1 MAGRIPQSFI
11 DELIARAD
19 IVDLIGARVPLKKAG
34 HEYKACC
41 PFHDE
46 KTPSFWVSPDKQFYH
61 CFGCGAHGTAL
72 GFLMEYDRLPFP
84 EAVEE
89 LAGRLGLPVPHE
101 AGHPGAG
108 AGATADADAQRTR
121 ALHELLA
128 RVADYFHANLARSER
143 ARAYA
148 QQRGLTAP
156 IIERFRIGYAS
167 DSWNDVLR
175 RFGTDARAL
184 RDLAAV
190 GLIIERDA
198 PAERSSSATSAA
210 GADQDAG
217 AGSAAAAG
225 AGAGPGTAGGGEPV
239 AADTAARYYDR
250 FRDRLM
256 FPIRD
261 SRGRVIGFGGRVL
274 GAGEPKYLNSPE
286 TALFHKGQELY
297 GLYESRLARHTFE
310 RLLVVE
316 GYMDTVRLHQH
327 GLPYAVATLGTATT
341 PEHVRR
347 AFRLVSEL
355 VFAFDG
361 DRAGRAA
368 AWRALQVVLPEAR
381 AGREIRFLFL
391 PEGEDPDSLVGREGG
406 EHFEARVAAAMP
418 LSEYLVAHLAAETD
432 LAHAD
437 GKARFIALARPL
449 LERVPPGVYR
459 ELLLERVAAQLAL
472 PAERLQQWLAAA
484 GPGVPGV
491 PAAPG
496 APRGAAGSPNASAA
510 PGASALA
517 AEGRARRSARPSGR
531 GGLVTQAITLLL
543 HFPASAAAVG
553 EEQCARLARVEQ
565 PGAAVLAE
573 LLGQQAA
580 EPAATLAQMLER
592 WRDRHEYRRLCE
604 LATAAT
610 LVPDAAA
617 AARELSEAVGRLLER
632 EHGRRLQILI
642 EKARLTALDAAEKL
656 ELQSLTLDQGASLGA
671 SRPLSA
677 PPKLS

>member
-11 DELIARAD
+11 DELVARAD
-19 IVDLIGARVPLKKAG
+19 IVELIGARVPLKKAG

-46 KTPSFWVSPDKQFYH
+46 KTPSFCVSPDKQFYH

-72 GFLMEYDRLPFP
+72 GFLMEYDRLSFP

-101 AGHPGAG
+101 AGRAAAGAG
-108 AGATADADAQRTR
+108 AGAGAAAGATAGADAERSR
-121 ALHELLA
+121 ALYELLA

-143 ARAYA
+143 VRAYA
-148 QQRGLTAP
+148 EQRGLTAA
-156 IIERFRIGYAS
+156 IMERFHIGYAM
-167 DSWNDVLR
+167 DSWNDLLR
-175 RFGTDARAL
+175 RYGSDARAL
-184 RDLAAV
+184 RELAAA

-198 PAERSSSATSAA
+198 AA
-210 GADQDAG
+210 GHGPG
-217 AGSAAAAG
+217 AEGAAAG
-225 AGAGPGTAGGGEPV
+225 HI
-239 AADTAARYYDR
+239 AADSAARYYDR

-274 GAGEPKYLNSPE
+274 GSGEPKYLNSPE
-286 TALFHKGQELY
+286 TAVFHKGQELY
-297 GLYESRLARHTFE
+297 GLYESRLARHSL
-310 RLLVVE
+310 RKLLVVE

-341 PEHVRR
+341 AEHVRR

-368 AWRALQVVLPEAR
+368 AWRALQVVLPEVR

-406 EHFEARVAAAMP
+406 ESFETRVAAAMP

-449 LERVPPGVYR
+449 LERIAPGVYR

-472 PAERLQQWLAAA
+472 PAERLRQWLAAA
-484 GPGVPGV
+484 GPGAPPGGSDSPRE
-491 PAAPG
+491 PAG
-496 APRGAAGSPNASAA
+496 Q
-510 PGASALA
+510 
-517 AEGRARRSARPSGR
+517 RARRASGR

-543 HFPASAAAVG
+543 HFPGAAAAVDP
-553 EEQCARLARVEQ
+553 ERCARLAHLQQ
-565 PGAAVLAE
+565 PGVAVLAE
-573 LLGQQAA
+573 LLAQQR
-580 EPAATLAQMLER
+580 ERPAASLAQILVR
-592 WRDRHEYRRLCE
+592 WRERHEYRRLCE
-604 LATAAT
+604 LTTAAP

-617 AARELSEAVGRLLER
+617 ATRELSEAVGRLLER
-632 EHGRRLQILI
+632 EHERRLETLI
-642 EKARLTALDAAEKL
+642 EKARLTVLDAAEKL
-656 ELQSLTLDQGASLGA
+656 ELQSLTRDQGAGAASL
-671 SRPLSA
+671 PLSA